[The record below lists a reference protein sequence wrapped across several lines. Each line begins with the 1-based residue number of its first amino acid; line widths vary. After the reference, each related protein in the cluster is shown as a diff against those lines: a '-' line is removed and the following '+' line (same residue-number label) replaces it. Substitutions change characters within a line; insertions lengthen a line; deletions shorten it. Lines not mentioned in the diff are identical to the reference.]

1 MGSAAMHGA
10 RKIGER
16 MKAIPALLALYL
28 ILIAG
33 LGAAGYHFY
42 VGQQQRTED
51 DARNQLVA
59 IADLKVAQIAE
70 WRRERIADGKAM
82 QASAVMVPV
91 VRRLLAGSASGGTRA
106 VLVDWLSTLKSAY
119 GYANVML
126 VDSRQAVLLSL
137 VSGARLEAPCAA
149 IVREAMRTSQVSLT
163 DLHLENGSGAIHLAL
178 VVPVVVSGR
187 NTAIGAFVL
196 WIDPNAFLYPHVQS
210 WPTPSRT
217 AETLLVRREG
227 DQVLYLNELRH
238 RNGTALGLR
247 VLIGPARGRLP
258 AADAVSGRQGAWNG
272 IDYRGIPVLA
282 TARRVP
288 GSPWYLVAKVDADEV
303 NTPIQQRSELV
314 AFILL
319 LSVLAVG
326 PAVGLVWYRQR
337 SRLQLVRR
345 ESEVARQA
353 LVEHFSYLSRYA
365 NDIILLE
372 DESGRIVEA
381 NERAEQSYGY
391 DRGEL
396 LALNIRDLHESSS
409 LAGFE
414 ARWEAAKKPGG
425 ILFET
430 THRRRDGS
438 VFPVEVSAR
447 VIEVDGEGFRQSI
460 IRDITER
467 KRAEEELRESEAR
480 YRLLVETSGEAI
492 FLTAEDG
499 AILSA
504 NPEACRILGRS
515 EAEICRVGRDAIVD
529 LNDPRLAPALAE
541 SERTGRFAGELNCVR
556 KDGTVFPAEVSV
568 VVFKDSAGHSRASTF
583 VRDISERKRA
593 AAELNTAH
601 TRLEAL
607 WSINSLIG
615 VDFKTLCDHVLSTV
629 VRMTGSDYGFYGF
642 MSDDESV
649 MTIHSWSG
657 EAMKDCSLVDKPEH
671 FPIPEAGVWGEAVR
685 HRKPLILNDYSAAH
699 AGRKGCPEGHVRFHN
714 LLVVPTFARGKI
726 VSLMAVA
733 NRVAGYGE
741 ADVQQV
747 TAFMEGIHSITE
759 RKRMEDAL
767 RVKDWAIESAINSL
781 AISDVEG
788 NLSYVNPAF
797 LKLWGYTSP
806 AEVLGKPAVEFWQVG
821 EIAAQVMEAV
831 RTKGGWIGELA
842 AQGKDGALFDIQVA
856 ANMAVDDAG
865 QPICMLA
872 SFLDI
877 TERKRAQEEIEKL
890 NRELEQR
897 VQQRTAELEA
907 SNKELE
913 AFTYSV
919 SHDLRAPLRAIHGFS
934 RLLEAE
940 HAAQLSLQ
948 ARHYLEMV
956 RRNALQMGDLIDS
969 LLALSRLGRQPLRT
983 QTVAPAALARQAWE
997 ELGGEREGRRV
1008 EFAAGELP
1016 SCTADPALLK
1026 QVFAN
1031 LLGNALKY
1039 SRLRETARVEIGCST
1054 MANSCVYWVR
1064 DNGAGFDMRYADKLF
1079 GVFQRLHSQ
1088 AEYEGSGIGLAIAQR
1103 IVQRHGGRIWAEAKL
1118 DEGATFWFTIGD
1130 AALGGKPRQDELTK
1144 EPKS

>member
-1 MGSAAMHGA
+1 
-10 RKIGER
+10 
-16 MKAIPALLALYL
+16 L
-28 ILIAG
+28 
-33 LGAAGYHFY
+33 
-42 VGQQQRTED
+42 
-51 DARNQLVA
+51 
-59 IADLKVAQIAE
+59 
-70 WRRERIADGKAM
+70 
-82 QASAVMVPV
+82 
-91 VRRLLAGSASGGTRA
+91 
-106 VLVDWLSTLKSAY
+106 LSTL
-119 GYANVML
+119 
-126 VDSRQAVLLSL
+126 
-137 VSGARLEAPCAA
+137 AA
-149 IVREAMRTSQVSLT
+149 
-163 DLHLENGSGAIHLAL
+163 
-178 VVPVVVSGR
+178 
-187 NTAIGAFVL
+187 
-196 WIDPNAFLYPHVQS
+196 
-210 WPTPSRT
+210 
-217 AETLLVRREG
+217 
-227 DQVLYLNELRH
+227 
-238 RNGTALGLR
+238 
-247 VLIGPARGRLP
+247 
-258 AADAVSGRQGAWNG
+258 
-272 IDYRGIPVLA
+272 
-282 TARRVP
+282 
-288 GSPWYLVAKVDADEV
+288 
-303 NTPIQQRSELV
+303 
-314 AFILL
+314 
-319 LSVLAVG
+319 G

-345 ESEVARQA
+345 ESEVARHA
-353 LVEHFSYLSRYA
+353 LIEHFSYLSRYA

-372 DESGRIVEA
+372 DESRRIVEA

-396 LALNIRDLHESSS
+396 LALSMRDLHEPSS

-414 ARWEAAKKPGG
+414 ARWEAARKPGG
-425 ILFET
+425 VLFET
-430 THRRRDGS
+430 AHRRRDGS

-447 VIEVDGEGFRQSI
+447 VIEAEGRGFRQSI

-467 KRAEEELRESEAR
+467 KRAEEELRESETR

-492 FLTAEDG
+492 FLTAADG
-499 AILSA
+499 TILSA
-504 NPEACRILGRS
+504 NPEACRIFGRS
-515 EAEICRVGRDAIVD
+515 EAELRRIGRNAIVD
-529 LNDPRLAPALAE
+529 PNDPRLAPALAE
-541 SERTGRFAGELNCVR
+541 RERAGRFAGELNFVR
-556 KDGTVFPAEVSV
+556 KDGTVFPADVSV
-568 VVFKDSAGHSRASTF
+568 VVFKDSAGRSRASTF

-593 AAELNTAH
+593 AAELNAAH

-615 VDFKTLCDHVLSTV
+615 VDFKTLCDNVLSTV
-629 VRMTGSDYGFYGF
+629 LRMTGSDYGFYGF

-671 FPIPEAGVWGEAVR
+671 FAIPEAGVWGEAVR
-685 HRKPLILNDYSAAH
+685 HRKPLMLNVYSAAH
-699 AGRKGCPEGHVRFHN
+699 AGKKGCPEGHVRLHN

-726 VSLMAVA
+726 VSLVAVA
-733 NRVAGYGE
+733 NRAADYGE

-781 AISDVEG
+781 AISDLEG

-797 LKLWGYTSP
+797 LKLWGYSSP
-806 AEVLGKPAVEFWQVG
+806 TEVLGKPAVGFWQTG
-821 EIAAQVMEAV
+821 EVAAQVMEAA
-831 RTKGGWIGELA
+831 RTKGSWIGELV
-842 AQGKDGALFDIQVA
+842 AQSRNGALFDVQVA
-856 ANMAVDDAG
+856 ASTAVDDTG
-865 QPICMLA
+865 QPICMQA

-890 NRELEQR
+890 NQGLEQR

-919 SHDLRAPLRAIHGFS
+919 AHDLRAPLRAIHGFS

-940 HAAQLSLQ
+940 HAAQLSPQ

-969 LLALSRLGRQPLRT
+969 LLALSRFGRQPLRT
-983 QTVAPAALARQAWE
+983 QTVAPAALARQAWQ

-1054 MANSCVYWVR
+1054 TANSCVYWVR

-1103 IVQRHGGRIWAEAKL
+1103 IVQRHGGRIWAKAKP
-1118 DEGATFWFTIGD
+1118 DEGATFYFTIGD
-1130 AALGGKPRQDELTK
+1130 AVLGGEPRQDALTE